1 MDFSK
6 GNWDILGMIMEMKD
20 KAEYEEKVEKL
31 ARKNFELVLKHIK
44 ESGSFEYE
52 EVESEGFHYVGC
64 PYKLDKSKLFFI
76 TREGRKVYP
85 KNIRKSES
93 FMEEMEDNYEAY
105 LFGAV
110 TDLLTYPWTEGNY
123 DIPEGREYPNGLSL
137 EQFTEH
143 YIWDNGIHY
152 KIRYSKLHGHH
163 YCDYMYQQER
173 CKEVLKMSDYLTN
186 PFGRRDREKHETA
199 FEFITNEIYEYFV
212 EEQAIYE
219 HLTKIEDA
227 KRFTPFQVL
236 KSLREEREMRRSA
249 CDAFGNPLPDI
260 PLSAYPEPQADWF

>member
-52 EVESEGFHYVGC
+52 EVESEGCNYGRE
-64 PYKLDKSKLFFI
+64 YTLDKSKLFFH
-76 TREGRKVYP
+76 TRKGRKVYP
-85 KNIRKSES
+85 PNIRKSES

-110 TDLLTYPWTEGNY
+110 TDILTYPWTEGNY

-186 PFGRRDREKHETA
+186 PLNMRYREEHETA
-199 FEFITNEIYEYFV
+199 FEHITNEIHEYFV
-212 EEQAIYE
+212 EEEAIYDTTDFVNILGVY

-227 KRFTPFQVL
+227 KRFTPSQVL
-236 KSLREEREMRRSA
+236 KRLREEKEMCR
-249 CDAFGNPLPDI
+249 G
-260 PLSAYPEPQADWF
+260 PLSD